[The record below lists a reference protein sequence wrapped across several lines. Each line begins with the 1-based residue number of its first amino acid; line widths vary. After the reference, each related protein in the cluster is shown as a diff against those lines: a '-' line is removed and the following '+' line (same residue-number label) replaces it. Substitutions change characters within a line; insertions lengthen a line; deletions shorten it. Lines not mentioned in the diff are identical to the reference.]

1 MGGHRALTGGLQVT
15 GGGRGEYRELTGG
28 LQVRGGVE
36 EGHGALI
43 GGLQVR
49 EKMGKSI
56 GLCPRAS
63 LPGYWLAPSCEGE
76 TVLPA
81 RAPVICF
88 CGLPPEP
95 FPDSSTHTNDRLLL
109 SKLSVVHELED
120 C

>member
-1 MGGHRALTGGLQVT
+1 M
-15 GGGRGEYRELTGG
+15 
-28 LQVRGGVE
+28 RGGVE

-49 EKMGKSI
+49 GGVGGHRALTGALQVRGRMGKGM
-56 GLCPRAS
+56 GLCPKAS
-63 LPGYWLAPSCEGE
+63 LSGCRLVPSCEVE
-76 TVLPA
+76 TLPA

-109 SKLSVVHELED
+109 CKLSVVHELED